1 MYGGGQHYGAEWWE
15 RGTERARERPR
26 EIYWEGMT
34 GRWQGS
40 RGITCLCL
48 APTLLLPPAVCFG
61 LLFGERIILRVKI
74 LQGPC
79 ITFFPISI
87 VVQHCWLNHWP
98 HSALSLPSANA
109 AFSLSLAPS
118 LLAAFTGPI
127 LRALCHLTAICCVL
141 CTSLPPSMLRSLCPS
156 LPPSF
161 PLPPNKREILSC

>member
-1 MYGGGQHYGAEWWE
+1 MGE
-15 RGTERARERPR
+15 RFRESTRATERDL
-26 EIYWEGMT
+26 WG
-34 GRWQGS
+34 GNDGS
-40 RGITCLCL
+40 L
-48 APTLLLPPAVCFG
+48 AGQKRNHVPVSRANAAPAPAVYFG

-74 LQGPC
+74 FQGPGT
-79 ITFFPISI
+79 TFFPILI

-127 LRALCHLTAICCVL
+127 LRALCHLLRSL
-141 CTSLPPSMLRSLCPS
+141 CLSLPPSMLRSLCPS

-161 PLPPNKREILSC
+161 PLPPNKREIPSC